1 MCFMKKI
8 LKFYADGFASM
19 RLGKTL
25 WAIIIIKLLV
35 IFVVLKILFFDHTL
49 ESEFPTPAQK
59 TDFVLQNLTKKE

>member
-1 MCFMKKI
+1 MKKI

-35 IFVVLKILFFDHTL
+35 IFVVLKIAFFSHSL
-49 ESEFPTPAQK
+49 NSEFATPAQK
-59 TDFVLQNLTKKE
+59 SDFVLQNLTKKE